1 MRSMLEDWQKLAAG
15 EIDIPLRDVSAEQR
29 VSGAPRTGSMQLE
42 KIGVT
47 VVGVWEMTPGV
58 MRDVEV
64 DEILTVLSGA
74 ATVEFQD
81 GSRITLE
88 PGAVARLRA
97 GQGTVWTVTETL
109 RKVFVL
115 LPPR

>member
-1 MRSMLEDWQKLAAG
+1 MLENWQKLAAG
-15 EIDIPLRDVSAEQR
+15 EIDIPLQDVPTAQR
-29 VSGAPRTGSMQLE
+29 VEGAPRTGSVQFGKFGE
-42 KIGVT
+42 A

-58 MRDVEV
+58 MRDVEM

-81 GSRITLE
+81 RGRITLE
-88 PGAVARLRA
+88 PGTIARLQA
-97 GQGTVWTVTETL
+97 GQHTIWTVTETL
-109 RKVFVL
+109 RKVYVL

>member
-1 MRSMLEDWQKLAAG
+1 MLEDWQKLAAR
-15 EIDIPLRDVSAEQR
+15 EIEIPLQDVPAGQR
-29 VSGAPRTGSMQLE
+29 ISGAPRTGSVQIE
-42 KIGVT
+42 KFGGT

-64 DEILTVLSGA
+64 DEILTVLAGA

-81 GSRITLE
+81 GGRITLE
-88 PGAVARLRA
+88 PGTVARLHA
-97 GQGTVWTVTETL
+97 GQHTVWTVTETL
-109 RKVFVL
+109 RKVYVL

>member
-1 MRSMLEDWQKLAAG
+1 MLEDWQKLAAR
-15 EIDIPLRDVSAEQR
+15 EIEIPLQDVSAEQR
-29 VSGAPRTGSMQLE
+29 VSGAPRTGSVQLE
-42 KIGVT
+42 KFGGT

-81 GSRITLE
+81 GGRISLE
-88 PGAVARLRA
+88 PGAVARLHA
-97 GQGTVWTVTETL
+97 GQNTVWTVTETL
-109 RKVFVL
+109 RKIYVL
-115 LPPR
+115 LPTR